1 MVTLLKKTTWES
13 LQYAK
18 VFLLSYKIQ
27 KSTED
32 ALDILVTMFFILL
45 SYYRKHYLFLG
56 LNTWTYNT
64 DKIHFNEY
72 YQFSN
77 TCIFAFHSCTIS
89 IYIVHLTHCDTR

>member
-1 MVTLLKKTTWES
+1 MVTLLNKTTWES

-45 SYYRKHYLFLG
+45 SYYRKHYLF
-56 LNTWTYNT
+56 
-64 DKIHFNEY
+64 
-72 YQFSN
+72 
-77 TCIFAFHSCTIS
+77 
-89 IYIVHLTHCDTR
+89 